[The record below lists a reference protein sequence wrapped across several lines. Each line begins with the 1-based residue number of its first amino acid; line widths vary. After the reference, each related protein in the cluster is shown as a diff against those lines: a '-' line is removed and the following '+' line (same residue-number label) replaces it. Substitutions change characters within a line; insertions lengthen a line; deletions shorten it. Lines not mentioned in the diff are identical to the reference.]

1 VRILLH
7 GINYSPELTGIGKYS
22 GEMAQWLAAR
32 GHLVR
37 VVTAPPY
44 YPAWRVRTDY
54 RGWSYKTE
62 PAAGPDGVRVYRC
75 PIYVPRRPSGKS
87 RVLHLS
93 SFMLSSLPIMLSQ
106 AQWRPDVVLAVEP
119 TLMSSV
125 AGLMTARMADA
136 VAWLHI
142 QDFEVDAAF
151 DLGLLKSDGFAHR
164 LAEAVERR
172 VMHRF
177 DCLSTVS
184 EKMMHRLPEKGIP
197 VEKTVMF
204 PNWVDTDAIA
214 PLAGASRLRHQ
225 LGLGPDK
232 VVLMYTGN
240 MGMKQGLE
248 VLPLLANDF
257 APDPRIHFIFCGD
270 GAYHPQLA
278 GMLRGAANVTMLPL
292 QPFDRLNDLLNAA
305 DIHLLPQRPD
315 AADLVM
321 PSKLTG
327 MLASGRPV
335 IATAAAGTQVALAL
349 GSRGIAV
356 PPLDKS
362 ALFAAVRTLADDPEM
377 RHALGFAARAY
388 AVEHLGR
395 ERVLERFES
404 ELIAA
409 VARSRS
415 TGHNR
420 ESWFAHGTVGSEAR
434 AGIRL

>member
-1 VRILLH
+1 LRILLH

-32 GHLVR
+32 GHHVR

-62 PAAGPDGVRVYRC
+62 PGNGDGVRVYRC
-75 PIYVPRRPSGKS
+75 PLYVPRRPSGKT
-87 RVLHLS
+87 RVLHLG

-119 TLMSSV
+119 TFMSSL
-125 AGLMTARMADA
+125 AGWMTARMAEA

-151 DLGLLKSDGFAHR
+151 DLGLLESDGPLHR
-164 LAEAVERR
+164 VAEAVERR
-172 VMHRF
+172 LMHRF
-177 DCLSTVS
+177 DCVSTIS
-184 EKMMHRLPEKGIP
+184 EKMMHRLAEKGVIAD
-197 VEKTVMF
+197 KTVMF

-214 PLAGASRLRHQ
+214 PLRGASRLRRQ
-225 LGLGPDK
+225 LGLSSDK
-232 VVLMYTGN
+232 VVLLYAGN
-240 MGMKQGLE
+240 MGMKQGLDL
-248 VLPLLANDF
+248 LPLLAQEF
-257 APDPRIHFIFCGD
+257 VPDPRIHFIFCGD
-270 GAYHPQLA
+270 GAYRAQLA
-278 GMLRGAANVTMLPL
+278 GMLYGAANVTMLPL
-292 QPFDRLNDLLNAA
+292 QPFDRLNDLLNTA

-335 IATAAAGTQVALAL
+335 IATAAAGTQVALTL
-349 GSRGIAV
+349 GSCGIAV
-356 PPLDKS
+356 PPLDKP
-362 ALFAAVRTLADDPEM
+362 ALFAAVRTLVDEREM
-377 RHALGFAARAY
+377 RHALGVSARAH
-388 AVEHLGR
+388 AVEHLGK
-395 ERVLERFES
+395 ERVLQRFES

-409 VARSRS
+409 VARCR
-415 TGHNR
+415 TTQRNR
-420 ESWFAHGTVGSEAR
+420 ERWFAHGTVGTTHFSS
-434 AGIRL
+434 

>member
-1 VRILLH
+1 MRVLLH

-32 GHLVR
+32 GHQVR

-62 PAAGPDGVRVYRC
+62 PGNGDGVRVYRC
-75 PIYVPRRPSGKS
+75 PLYVPKRPSGKT
-87 RVLHLS
+87 RVLHLG

-119 TLMSSV
+119 TFMSSL
-125 AGLMTARMADA
+125 AGWMTARMAEA

-151 DLGLLKSDGFAHR
+151 DLGLLQSDGPVHR
-164 LAEAVERR
+164 VAEAVERR
-172 VMHRF
+172 LMHRF
-177 DCLSTVS
+177 DCVSTIS
-184 EKMMHRLPEKGIP
+184 EKMVQRLTEKGITAD
-197 VEKTVMF
+197 KTVMF

-214 PLAGASRLRHQ
+214 PLRGPSRLRQQ
-225 LGLGPDK
+225 LGLSPDK
-232 VVLMYTGN
+232 VVLLYAGN
-240 MGMKQGLE
+240 MGMKQGLDL
-248 VLPLLANDF
+248 LPLLAQEF
-257 APDPRIHFIFCGD
+257 APDPRVHFIFCGD
-270 GAYHPQLA
+270 GAYRAQLA
-278 GMLRGAANVTMLPL
+278 GMLYGAANVTMLPL
-292 QPFDRLNDLLNAA
+292 QPFDRLNDLLNTA

-335 IATAAAGTQVALAL
+335 IATAAAGTQVALTL
-349 GSRGIAV
+349 NSCGIAV
-356 PPLDKS
+356 PPLDKP
-362 ALFAAVRTLADDPEM
+362 ALFAAVRTLVDDREM
-377 RHALGFAARAY
+377 RHALGASARAHAAEY
-388 AVEHLGR
+388 LGK
-395 ERVLERFES
+395 ERVLQRFES

-409 VARSRS
+409 VAKCRTTQR
-415 TGHNR
+415 NR
-420 ESWFAHGTVGSEAR
+420 ERWFAHGTVGTTHFSS
-434 AGIRL
+434 